1 MAAALPIL
9 AVLADAPL
17 VGGQQKGLT
26 QLRQALKTELGTH
39 YQLVS
44 FERNHGNLSLDP
56 SDANYF
62 ADFFDKLAKEGVRG
76 HAARLQ
82 RERQAAT
89 SGARTALFLFGESDM
104 RKKTPK
110 PTAAQ
115 VTATLQKIASKFL
128 PPECHI
134 FVLDPS
140 PPKTRDAAAQAVWDA
155 VSRFQPDGDGSRVTH
170 LQDFTASGL
179 NIAELAKKIKE
190 VLRRQADGG
199 PVPAVLSLAP
209 PAAPALPGS
218 PPEVAAPPPAAPAT
232 PPAASPEPEAL
243 AGGAPAPPPAAPIV
257 LDLTDDESSDLEV
270 LASEDHAGPS
280 PALLETWQALLAEL
294 EEMPGLT
301 PALLE
306 RLGPSDAEPDYARE
320 DVDQAVTHLSAF
332 RGAAVGRAAARAVVG
347 TARVARDVAAARLV
361 FATALLARAHSHV
374 RAQE

>member
-26 QLRQALKTELGTH
+26 QLRQALKKELGAH

-44 FERNHGNLSLDP
+44 FERNHGKLSLDP
-56 SDANYF
+56 FDENYF
-62 ADFFDKLAKEGVRG
+62 VNFFVRLATKEGVIG

-82 RERQAAT
+82 RERQAAKL
-89 SGARTALFLFGESDM
+89 GARTALFLFGENDM

-115 VTATLQKIASKFL
+115 VTATLQTIASEFL
-128 PPECHI
+128 PPGCHI

-190 VLRRQADGG
+190 VLQRQADGG

-209 PAAPALPGS
+209 P
-218 PPEVAAPPPAAPAT
+218 PAAPAT
-232 PPAASPEPEAL
+232 PPAA
-243 AGGAPAPPPAAPIV
+243 PIV
-257 LDLTDDESSDLEV
+257 LDPTDDESSDLEV

-280 PALLETWQALLAEL
+280 PALLETWQALLSEL
-294 EEMPGLT
+294 EGMPGLT

-306 RLGPSDAEPDYARE
+306 RLGPSDDEPDYARE

-347 TARVARDVAAARLV
+347 TARVARDVAAARRV
-361 FATALLARAHSHV
+361 FATALLARARSDV